1 MQSRLYLLVSF
12 LLISMGALAQS
23 GAIKGHIKDATTGD
37 AIVGANVVVVGAAIG
52 TAADINGDFQIGKV
66 KAGTYTLVVSFISYR
81 NDTIKNV
88 TVYPDQ
94 TTVLNTTLTEA
105 SQELQE
111 IVVTGARVTNT
122 DLSVITEI
130 RKSDLVAVGISS
142 QQISMSQDRDAAQIV
157 RRIPGVTIIGN
168 RFVNVRGLSER
179 YSTVML
185 NGVIAPSSE
194 VDSKAFAFDLI
205 PSSMIDRMLVYKSGS
220 AEYSGEFAGAVI
232 NIDTK
237 SVVEDNSLSI
247 NITGGWRAGT
257 TFNDFNTYKGSSTD
271 WLGFDNGTRQLPS
284 SFPDKEEFNS
294 LLYTDAG
301 REKLTALSKSLPNN
315 WSTKKGSAMPDLR
328 TTINFSRSGMIG
340 NKRLSNITSLSYTN
354 TRQRIDQKNDY
365 YDLYRADVQK
375 SDPRYSFHDVRD
387 ILNVRMGLIS
397 NFILEL
403 NPSNK
408 IEFRNLF
415 NQQGMSQVTNRT
427 GVENFI
433 GYENRNLALNYLQ
446 RGIYSGQLSGKHS
459 VSDKLNVNWILAYS
473 RTAASQPDY
482 RRIRSQRPENTDD
495 AFTIQIP
502 SSAST
507 LDAGRFYSDL
517 KEHVYTNALNLEY
530 KLNPDSEENKQGK
543 IMAGYY
549 AAYTQRDFSA
559 RWFAY
564 SWSSLDNQ
572 PTSVTENNTFQTIF
586 DPQNIGFSP
595 TNSGAPYFILK
606 EGTNYSDKYTGKN
619 LLGAGYVSTAIP
631 LGDFRL
637 STGVRVEYNKQ
648 ELHSFETDA
657 SPITVD
663 NPVTSVLPFMNLA
676 YNLNEKNLVRIA
688 YSKTVNRPVFRELA
702 PFNFYDFDRNA
713 NVYGNRDL
721 VTADIHNVD
730 LRWEN
735 YPSKSESISIG
746 LFYKYF
752 INPIEQELVGGSN
765 LIYTFRNAE
774 SAKSLGAE
782 IEVRKSFDSFVS
794 STFLK
799 KFSVLLNAAV
809 IKSEVDLG
817 DVENQERKRA
827 MQGQSPY
834 IINAGINYNDI
845 ETGWQA
851 NVSYNVFGKR
861 IFAVGDLTQNA
872 TQYEMPRNQVDLTI
886 SKTFSEKVEL
896 KVGVQDVLN
905 QKYRLTQDSD
915 RNKKITGIDESI
927 TNYKPGQYVTIG
939 VTYKLY

>member
-12 LLISMGALAQS
+12 LLVSMGAFAQS

-52 TAADINGDFQIGKV
+52 TAADINGDFQIGKI

-81 NDTIKNV
+81 NDTVKNV

-122 DLSVITEI
+122 DLSVVTEI
-130 RKSDLVAVGISS
+130 RKADLVAVGISS

-157 RRIPGVTIIGN
+157 RRIPGVTIVGN
-168 RFVNVRGLSER
+168 RFINVRGLSER

-220 AEYSGEFAGAVI
+220 AEYSGEFAGAVV

-247 NITGGWRAGT
+247 NITGGWRMGT
-257 TFNDFNTYKGSSTD
+257 TFDDFNTYSGSSTD
-271 WLGFDNGTRQLPS
+271 WLGFDNGTRQLSS
-284 SFPDKEEFNS
+284 SFPSKGDFNH
-294 LLYTDAG
+294 LLNTDAG
-301 REKLTALSKSLPNN
+301 RERLTELSKSLPNN

-328 TTINFSRSGMIG
+328 TTINFSRSASIG
-340 NKRLSNITSLSYTN
+340 SKRLSNITSISYSN
-354 TRQRIDQKNDY
+354 TRQRIEQENYY
-365 YDLYRADVQK
+365 YDLYRADQQK
-375 SDPRYSFHDVRD
+375 SDRRYSFNDVRD
-387 ILNVRMGLIS
+387 IVNVRIGLIS

-403 NPSNK
+403 NPANK

-415 NQQGMSQVTNRT
+415 NQQGTSQVTNRT
-427 GVENFI
+427 GVEDFI

-459 VSDKLNVNWILAYS
+459 VSDNLNVNWILAYS
-473 RTAASQPDY
+473 RTTANQPDY
-482 RRIRSQRPENTDD
+482 RRIRSQRPENTDGP
-495 AFTIQIP
+495 FTIQIP
-502 SSAST
+502 SNAST

-517 KEHVYTNALNLEY
+517 TEQVYTNALNLEY
-530 KLNPDSEENKQGK
+530 KLNTDLDESKQGK

-549 AAYTQRDFSA
+549 AAYTDRDFSA

-564 SWSSLDNQ
+564 SWSNSDNA
-572 PTSVTENNTFQTIF
+572 PPSVTENNTFQTIF
-586 DPQNIGFSP
+586 APQNIGFSSTP
-595 TNSGAPYFILK
+595 GVGPYFILK
-606 EGTNYSDKYTGKN
+606 EGTNPSDKYNGKN
-619 LLGAGYVSTAIP
+619 LLAAGYVSTAIP
-631 LGDFRL
+631 FGDFRL
-637 STGVRVEYNKQ
+637 STGVRVEYNQQKLNSQ
-648 ELHSFETDA
+648 ETNE
-657 SPITVD
+657 SPININ

-676 YNLNEKNLVRIA
+676 YNFNDKNLVRVA

-702 PFNFYDFDRNA
+702 NFNFYDFDRNA
-713 NVYGNRDL
+713 NLYGNKDL
-721 VTADIHNVD
+721 KTADIHNVD

-735 YPSKSESISIG
+735 YPSRSESISVG
-746 LFYKYF
+746 VFYKYF
-752 INPIEQELVGGSN
+752 QNPIEQRLIGGSN
-765 LIYTFRNAE
+765 LIYSYMNGK
-774 SAKSLGAE
+774 SATSLGAE
-782 IEVRKSFDSFVS
+782 VEVRKSLEPVFA

-809 IKSEVDLG
+809 IKSEIDLG
-817 DVENQERKRA
+817 DVDNQEKKRA

-834 IINAGINYNDI
+834 IVNAGINYNDI

-851 NVSYNVFGKR
+851 NVSYNVYGKR

-872 TQYEMPRNQVDLTI
+872 TQYEMPRNQIDLTI

-896 KVGVQDVLN
+896 KFGIQDVLN

-915 RNKKITGIDESI
+915 RNKKITGIDEPI
-927 TNYKPGQYVTIG
+927 VNYKPGQYVTIG